1 MGRLAAS
8 ALAIALASVLVA
20 APAFAHKLKVFATV
34 IDGHVDGTV
43 YFVGGAAAAGAVV
56 TVETGDGRPVATVV
70 TDGDGRFRFT
80 RKLRADLLIV
90 ADSGDGHMARVTIP
104 AEQLGGGLPSSPAA
118 EAATTERATADAA
131 EGPRADAAPAEE
143 PPADAQADAQ
153 AIEALV
159 EMAVA
164 RQIIPLR
171 EQLNAYEDRVQW
183 RDVLGGLGYILG
195 LAGLAAWLTTRRKR
209 DRAT

>member
-8 ALAIALASVLVA
+8 AFAVALASVLIA
-20 APAFAHKLKVFATV
+20 APAFAHKLKVFAIV

-56 TVETGDGRPVATVV
+56 TVETGDGRPVATVA

-80 RKLRADLLIV
+80 PKLRADLLIV
-90 ADSGDGHMARVTIP
+90 ADSGDGHVARVTIP

-118 EAATTERATADAA
+118 KTATADAA
-131 EGPRADAAPAEE
+131 EGPKAHAAEGPRAHAEKS
-143 PPADAQADAQ
+143 PPDAQ

-164 RQIIPLR
+164 RQIVPLR
-171 EQLNAYEDRVQW
+171 EQLNAQEDRVQW

-195 LAGLAAWLTTRRKR
+195 LGGLAAWLTTRRTR